1 MTEKKGKVSGGEKR
15 KTTEENDQQE
25 GEEEEEEE
33 EQGDEEE
40 DCFFFLCFVFF
51 LCGCCGALCVESEEY
66 NLPAGEKLA
75 LSFFVS
81 LFYKVLSLSLLL
93 LRGRKERSVVVSFFL
108 SVALLKSAWAEQWR
122 LVQQLRSKEEK
133 EAESWLLLPLS

>member
-1 MTEKKGKVSGGEKR
+1 MTERKGKVSGGEKR
-15 KTTEENDQQE
+15 KTTEENDQEQE
-25 GEEEEEEE
+25 EQE

-40 DCFFFLCFVFF
+40 DCFYFLCFVFF

-81 LFYKVLSLSLLL
+81 LFYKVLSLLL
-93 LRGRKERSVVVSFFL
+93 LRGRKETSVVVSFFL

-122 LVQQLRSKEEK
+122 LV
-133 EAESWLLLPLS
+133 

>member
-1 MTEKKGKVSGGEKR
+1 V
-15 KTTEENDQQE
+15 
-25 GEEEEEEE
+25 
-33 EQGDEEE
+33 
-40 DCFFFLCFVFF
+40 FFF
-51 LCGCCGALCVESEEY
+51 CGCCGALCVKSEEY
-66 NLPAGEKLA
+66 NLPSGEKLA

-81 LFYKVLSLSLLL
+81 LFYKVLSLLL
-93 LRGRKERSVVVSFFL
+93 LRGRKETSVVVSFFL